1 MSSII
6 KIPKFKEVFKISRIY
21 SEEEKRQYL
30 DQYKV
35 SGKSKT
41 EYARSNDIPE
51 ATFRSWVKEE
61 AYSIFGV
68 LETSITENDGASGK
82 VVKPIIFA
90 SENIRNKI
98 YENHLTAKKGYDI
111 T

>member
-1 MSSII
+1 M
-6 KIPKFKEVFKISRIY
+6 SRIY

-35 SGKSKT
+35 SGKTKT

-51 ATFRSWVKEE
+51 ATFRAWVKEE
-61 AYSIFGV
+61 AYSNFGV
-68 LETSITENDGASGK
+68 LETSITENDGASVK

-90 SENIRNKI
+90 SENIRIELREGFDKVFLRNIIEVLINDK
-98 YENHLTAKKGYDI
+98 
-111 T
+111 